1 MRRIGQPREIA
12 DAIPCLASQEAN
24 YITGKTLSV
33 AGDDGTARNAHVPQ
47 CRLSLMSSDCAHW

>member
-33 AGDDGTARNAHVPQ
+33 AGDDTARTAHDPQ
-47 CRLSLMSSDCAHW
+47 RRLSLMSSDCVHW

>member
-12 DAIPCLASQEAN
+12 DAILCLASQEAN

-33 AGDDGTARNAHVPQ
+33 AGGR
-47 CRLSLMSSDCAHW
+47 